1 MHILLDD
8 VPLHPGLYVSVLPWT
23 PFPLQFN
30 ILKFYLLRSYVLF
43 SKAGGL
49 VRKEKV
55 NFELFFIFF
64 ISILSLYLNLFG

>member
-8 VPLHPGLYVSVLPWT
+8 VPLHPGLYVSVSPWT
-23 PFPLQFN
+23 PSPLQFN